1 MKKIFTI
8 LALFL
13 GAITVSAD
21 DFTDVLSV
29 DINGAVTEQYATI
42 SLRDS
47 SNGKYIFSL
56 KNFVLKA
63 DTNSIGVGT
72 IELQDVEGVTD
83 ANGVLTLTTN
93 QKVAIKKGDDP
104 QVTTWIGPMLGNVPI
119 ELIAEKR
126 DSTLYAVINIDMKAL
141 LDQIIKVTFGNGGY
155 QIPNSG
161 FETFQKYTVKTGGI
175 FSPKDVDVY
184 EATSWHSFA
193 TATGN
198 FAATASLAASHPF
211 TYQSSVTRPGSN
223 GESSLLITSASAM
236 GITANGTIT
245 TGRMNAGAMQAADP
259 ANHAF
264 LDITNKD
271 KDGKGDP
278 FYTILNGR
286 PDSIA
291 VWVKFKQSSVQKD
304 YPYATISAA
313 VTNGSYYQDPQEKGK
328 TYNNVLA
335 TAKNAKIESNGF
347 AWQRISIPFEYINDT
362 VKEKAIL
369 VTISTNA
376 EPGKGTGNDSIFV
389 DDAQLIYNGS
399 VLSAKVKGVDVTLK
413 DSVFSYTV
421 DGLSD
426 VSADDVEIITNANG
440 AKIVKTLTKN
450 GDDAVV
456 NVRVASADLKIVSN
470 YTFTMPGGAVTGI
483 KNNKPNADDK
493 VKAIYDILGR
503 KVNTTKH
510 GETYIIV
517 YESGKTQKVVR

>member
-29 DINGAVTEQYATI
+29 DVNGIVTEQSATI

-63 DTNSIGVGT
+63 GDSSLGVGT

-83 ANGVLTLTTN
+83 NNGVLTLTTN
-93 QKVAIKKGDDP
+93 QKTVIKKGDDP
-104 QVTTWIGPMLGNVPI
+104 QVPSWLGPMLGNVPI

-126 DSTLYAVINIDMKAL
+126 NSTLYAVINIDMKAMMN
-141 LDQIIKVTFGNGGY
+141 QMIKVTFGNGDY

-161 FETFQKYTVKTGGI
+161 FETFKKYTVKMGGL
-175 FSPKDVDVY
+175 FSSKNVDVY

-193 TATGN
+193 TATG
-198 FAATASLAASHPF
+198 SLASTANQVANHPF
-211 TYQSSVTRPGSN
+211 TYKSSVTRPGSN

-236 GITANGTIT
+236 GVTANGTIT
-245 TGRMNAGAMQAADP
+245 TGRMNAGAMEAKDTK
-259 ANHAF
+259 NHAF
-264 LDITNKD
+264 LDITNND
-271 KDGKGDP
+271 KDGNGDP
-278 FYTILNGR
+278 FYTLINGR

-291 VWVKFKQSSVQKD
+291 VWVKFKQGSVQKE

-313 VTNGSYYQDPQEKGK
+313 VTNGSYYQDPQEEKK
-328 TYNNVLA
+328 EYKNVLA
-335 TAKNAKIESNGF
+335 TAKNAKIESNDF
-347 AWQRISIPFEYINDT
+347 AWQRISVPFEYINDT

-376 EPGKGTGNDSIFV
+376 QPGKGTDKDSIYV

-399 VLSAKVKGVDVTLK
+399 VVSAKVKGVDVTIK
-413 DSVFSYTV
+413 DSVFNYTV
-421 DGLSD
+421 NGLTN
-426 VSADDVEIITNANG
+426 VSADDVEIATNAKG
-440 AKIVKTLTKN
+440 AKIVKTLTKS

-470 YTFTMPGGAVTGI
+470 YTFTMPGGATTGI
-483 KNNKPNADDK
+483 KNTKPNADDK
-493 VKAIYDILGR
+493 VKAIYDTLGR

-517 YESGKTQKVVR
+517 YESGKTQKVLR

>member
-63 DTNSIGVGT
+63 GTNSIGVGT

-104 QVTTWIGPMLGNVPI
+104 QVTTWMGPMLGNVPI

-141 LDQIIKVTFGNGGY
+141 LGQIIKVTFGNGGY

-161 FETFQKYTVKTGGI
+161 FETFQKYTVKTGGF

-193 TATGN
+193 TSTGD
-198 FAATASLAASHPF
+198 FAATANQAANHPF

-223 GESSLLITSASAM
+223 GESSLLITSASA
-236 GITANGTIT
+236 
-245 TGRMNAGAMQAADP
+245 
-259 ANHAF
+259 
-264 LDITNKD
+264 K
-271 KDGKGDP
+271 
-278 FYTILNGR
+278 
-286 PDSIA
+286 
-291 VWVKFKQSSVQKD
+291 
-304 YPYATISAA
+304 ISW
-313 VTNGSYYQDPQEKGK
+313 
-328 TYNNVLA
+328 L
-335 TAKNAKIESNGF
+335 
-347 AWQRISIPFEYINDT
+347 
-362 VKEKAIL
+362 
-369 VTISTNA
+369 
-376 EPGKGTGNDSIFV
+376 
-389 DDAQLIYNGS
+389 
-399 VLSAKVKGVDVTLK
+399 
-413 DSVFSYTV
+413 
-421 DGLSD
+421 
-426 VSADDVEIITNANG
+426 
-440 AKIVKTLTKN
+440 
-450 GDDAVV
+450 
-456 NVRVASADLKIVSN
+456 
-470 YTFTMPGGAVTGI
+470 
-483 KNNKPNADDK
+483 
-493 VKAIYDILGR
+493 
-503 KVNTTKH
+503 
-510 GETYIIV
+510 
-517 YESGKTQKVVR
+517 